1 MTVLPPP
8 AAVTG
13 PLGDDELLLGL
24 DLAQLTVWRH
34 DLRSGW
40 VQGNDAAR
48 RLLGAE
54 ASTPGWSW
62 LELMERV
69 HPDDRPAMQAAG
81 QRAQRQN
88 LPVDLNVRF
97 LRHDGQ
103 WRHAWTRR
111 VLNRDD
117 HGRPSALVLVALDIT
132 VRQQALARLRL
143 ADQHIA
149 LTTRALGIG
158 TWEFDLPGGPS
169 RWDEQMF
176 LLRGLPAAE
185 EPPTLEQMFELV
197 HPLDR
202 QAARQRVH
210 DSLVEDGP
218 RQYEFR
224 VLLPGGGVRWL
235 ASRSVLLRDDHGRP
249 MRRIGV
255 NWDITE
261 AREAA
266 LARQEQALAR
276 RESEAKSTLLA
287 RLSHELRTPLNA
299 ILGFTQLLLTEAPDD
314 AEVRQRRLAH
324 IHGAGRHLL
333 ALIDD
338 VLTLARPTALDEAP
352 ALQAVPL
359 DALLADTLPLVEQAA
374 DHQAVMLLH
383 QASGLVVQADPVRLR
398 QVVLNLLTNA
408 IKYNRPGG
416 RVDISATA
424 LGEQVCLSVRDS
436 GIGMPASQLSAVFE
450 PFRRLHTQQ
459 GVEGLGLGLA
469 VVRSLVE
476 RMGGSVS
483 ALSTPGLGS
492 EFRVTLPAA
501 RGEPGRAVAPPP
513 EGLAPLPALAVPEA
527 RVPAAGPVVPVA
539 LARQPPSADT
549 AAESDAAETAAPAA
563 RRAPRRLLYIEDN
576 EVNTLIMAE
585 LVARRGDL
593 QFDSAPDARSGLALA
608 RAHPPDLLLLDMQ
621 LPDGHGLEVLDR
633 LRADP
638 LTRQVPCI
646 AVSANALPQDI
657 AQALAHGF
665 ADYWTKPLDFELVN
679 RALAL
684 RFGPPPTAG

>member
-1 MTVLPPP
+1 MTELPPS
-8 AAVTG
+8 AAVAG

-24 DLAQLTVWRH
+24 DLAQLAVWRH
-34 DLRSGW
+34 DLGSGW
-40 VQGNDAAR
+40 VQGNQAAR
-48 RLLGAE
+48 RLLGE
-54 ASTPGWSW
+54 PASTQGWSW
-62 LELMERV
+62 PELMNRV
-69 HPDDRPAMQAAG
+69 HPDDRAAMQAAG
-81 QRAQRQN
+81 LRAQRQN
-88 LPVDLNVRF
+88 LPGDLSVRF

-111 VLNRDD
+111 VLNRDAQ
-117 HGRPSALVLVALDIT
+117 GQPRTLVLVALDIT
-132 VRQQALARLRL
+132 VRQEALARLRQ
-143 ADQHIA
+143 ADQRIA

-158 TWEFDLPGGPS
+158 TWEFDLPDGPS

-176 LLRGLPAAE
+176 LLRGLPVAD
-185 EPPTLEQMFELV
+185 EPPTLEQMFSLV
-197 HPLDR
+197 HPQDR
-202 QAARQRVH
+202 QAARQRVR
-210 DSLVEDGP
+210 DTLTEDVP

-224 VLLPGGGVRWL
+224 VLLPGGEVRWL

-261 AREAA
+261 TREAA
-266 LARQEQALAR
+266 LVRQEQALAR

-314 AEVRQRRLAH
+314 AEVRQRRLEH

-338 VLTLARPTALDEAP
+338 VLTLARPAALGESP

-374 DHQAVMLLH
+374 TEQAVTLQH
-383 QASGLVVQADPVRLR
+383 RASGLAVRADPVRLR

-416 RVDISATA
+416 RVEIEASPVGAQVA
-424 LGEQVCLSVRDS
+424 LTVRDT
-436 GIGMPASQLSAVFE
+436 GIGMPPAELSSVFE
-450 PFRRLHTQQ
+450 PFRRLQHQHP
-459 GVEGLGLGLA
+459 GVEGMGLGLA

-483 ALSTPGLGS
+483 ALSTPGVGS
-492 EFRVTLPAA
+492 EFQVMLPAA
-501 RGEPGRAVAPPP
+501 RDQPMLAAQETAASPPLDPPVAP
-513 EGLAPLPALAVPEA
+513 APW
-527 RVPAAGPVVPVA
+527 PAAGATGGP
-539 LARQPPSADT
+539 AD
-549 AAESDAAETAAPAA
+549 AAPAPPA
-563 RRAPRRLLYIEDN
+563 ARRLLYIEDN

-657 AQALAHGF
+657 ARALAHGF
-665 ADYWTKPLDFELVN
+665 ADYWTKPLDFTLVN
-679 RALAL
+679 QALAL
-684 RFGPPPTAG
+684 RFGPPPTAD

>member
-54 ASTPGWSW
+54 ASTPGWPW

-88 LPVDLNVRF
+88 LPVDLTVRF

-143 ADQHIA
+143 ADQRIA

-299 ILGFTQLLLTEAPDD
+299 ILGFTQLLLTEAPED

-338 VLTLARPTALDEAP
+338 VLTLARPTALDESP

-359 DALLADTLPLVEQAA
+359 DALLTDTLPLVEQAA

-436 GIGMPASQLSAVFE
+436 GIGMPDSQLSAVFE

-483 ALSTPGLGS
+483 ALSTPGVGS

-501 RGEPGRAVAPPP
+501 RRE
-513 EGLAPLPALAVPEA
+513 ALAQRPPSASAVTLATVGAAEA
-527 RVPAAGPVVPVA
+527 AEAAEAADAAGAVPAADA
-539 LARQPPSADT
+539 TPP
-549 AAESDAAETAAPAA
+549 PAQ
-563 RRAPRRLLYIEDN
+563 RRLLYIEDN

-593 QFDSAPDARSGLALA
+593 QFDSAPDARSGLAQA

-684 RFGPPPTAG
+684 RFGPPPKAG

>member
-1 MTVLPPP
+1 MTELPPS
-8 AAVTG
+8 AAVDG

-34 DLRSGW
+34 DLASGW
-40 VQGNDAAR
+40 VQGNQAAR
-48 RLLGAE
+48 RLLGE
-54 ASTPGWSW
+54 PASTQGWSW
-62 LELMERV
+62 PELMNRV

-81 QRAQRQN
+81 LRAQRQN
-88 LPVDLNVRF
+88 LPVDLSVRF

-111 VLNRDD
+111 VLNRDAQ
-117 HGRPSALVLVALDIT
+117 GQPRALVLVALDIT
-132 VRQQALARLRL
+132 VRQEALARLRQ
-143 ADQHIA
+143 ADQRIA
-149 LTTRALGIG
+149 LSTRALGIG
-158 TWEFDLPGGPS
+158 TWEFDLPDGPS

-176 LLRGLPAAE
+176 LLRGLPVAE
-185 EPPTLEQMFELV
+185 EPPTLEQMFNLV
-197 HPLDR
+197 HPQDR
-202 QAARQRVH
+202 QAARQRVQ
-210 DSLVEDGP
+210 DSLIEDGP

-224 VLLPGGGVRWL
+224 VLLPGGGMRWL

-249 MRRIGV
+249 IRRIGV
-255 NWDITE
+255 NWDVTE
-261 AREAA
+261 TREAA
-266 LARQEQALAR
+266 LVRQEQALAR

-314 AEVRQRRLAH
+314 AEVRLRRLEH
-324 IHGAGRHLL
+324 IHRAGRHLL

-338 VLTLARPTALDEAP
+338 VLTLARPTALGESP

-374 DHQAVMLLH
+374 TEQAVLLVH
-383 QASGLVVQADPVRLR
+383 RASGLAVQADPVRLR

-416 RVDISATA
+416 RVDIEAA
-424 LGEQVCLSVRDS
+424 PLGAQVCLSVRDT
-436 GIGMPASQLSAVFE
+436 GIGMPPAELSNVFE
-450 PFRRLHTQQ
+450 PFRRLHHQHP

-483 ALSTPGLGS
+483 ALSSPGAGS

-501 RGEPGRAVAPPP
+501 TRAASPSEAPAPRP
-513 EGLAPLPALAVPEA
+513 ADGATGQPSDAPL
-527 RVPAAGPVVPVA
+527 
-539 LARQPPSADT
+539 
-549 AAESDAAETAAPAA
+549 AAPAGSA
-563 RRAPRRLLYIEDN
+563 APPATAASSGPRRLLYIEDN

-593 QFDSAPDARSGLALA
+593 QFDSAPDARSGLAQA

-621 LPDGHGLEVLDR
+621 LPDGQGLEVLDR

-657 AQALAHGF
+657 ARALAHGF